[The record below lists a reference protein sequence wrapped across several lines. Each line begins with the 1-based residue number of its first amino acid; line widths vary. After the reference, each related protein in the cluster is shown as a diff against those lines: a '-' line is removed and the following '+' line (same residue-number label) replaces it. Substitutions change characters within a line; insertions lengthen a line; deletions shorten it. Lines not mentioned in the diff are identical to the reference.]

1 MCRTGRGH
9 VTDELAA
16 VQWSTRRYGGTGRPT
31 GRSPLRKVGAYALL
45 SADGVAES
53 PEQFLLDFDDELQE
67 HLNGVIE
74 TQDVVLL
81 GRRMHD
87 EWAKFWPASDIE
99 PFATFINNTQKY
111 VATSTALQTEWTKAR
126 AIEGPVPEFVR
137 GLKDQAGGDIGV
149 HGSIALTRS
158 LFEAGLVDELRLV
171 IAPAVAGHGRR
182 LFGDGHDLRRLELL
196 RGAATSSGALIA
208 DYSVAAAG

>member
-1 MCRTGRGH
+1 M
-9 VTDELAA
+9 
-16 VQWSTRRYGGTGRPT
+16 
-31 GRSPLRKVGAYALL
+31 RKVVAYALL

-67 HLNGVIE
+67 HLNGVIA

-87 EWAKFWPASDIE
+87 EWANFWPTSDIE
-99 PFATFINNTQKY
+99 PFATFINSIQKY
-111 VATSTALQTEWTKAR
+111 VATSTPLHSEWTKAT
-126 AIEGPVPEFVR
+126 AIEGPVPDFVR
-137 GLKDQAGGDIGV
+137 DLKAQTGGDIGV
-149 HGSIALTRS
+149 HGSIDLTRS
-158 LFEAGLVDELRLV
+158 LFEADLVDELRLV

-208 DYSVAAAG
+208 DYRVPATG